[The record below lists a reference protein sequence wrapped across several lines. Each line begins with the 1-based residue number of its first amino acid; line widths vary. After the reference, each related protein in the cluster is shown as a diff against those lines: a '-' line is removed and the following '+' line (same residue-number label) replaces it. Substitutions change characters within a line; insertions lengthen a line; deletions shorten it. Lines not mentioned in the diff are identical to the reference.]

1 MGHGG
6 KPWVADFRHAHYQA
20 ARNAILRVFN
30 IDPDFTREGGSIPVT
45 LTFQELTGKNVLLLP
60 IGSSDDGAHSQNE
73 KINISNYI
81 QGVIIRTKKL
91 NFFLFIYLY
100 LLTKR
105 SNYLAL
111 IFKKLQKYKIKRR
124 RIFIYYYLFNKT
136 KKKIQII
143 LFQNNKHKINYFLT
157 IQNLTIKE

>member
-30 IDPDFTREGGSIPVT
+30 NDPDFTREGGSIPVT

-81 QGVIIRTKKL
+81 QGVMTTKIL
-91 NFFLFIYLY
+91 IFFFSFIYL
-100 LLTKR
+100 LMIKKR
-105 SNYLAL
+105 SNYLVL
-111 IFKKLQKYKIKRR
+111 IFKKLQKYKIKRRR

-143 LFQNNKHKINYFLT
+143 QIISK
-157 IQNLTIKE
+157 